1 MWSVICAELTD
12 KTLAGGKVRE
22 YQGRFDFTKVSGI
35 DEYIRQT
42 FGTTI
47 SSVGK
52 AAVAAIAVGLVIT
65 LLVTLLFM
73 KMLISKDRYPIAA
86 MKAFGFTN
94 PDIKA
99 QYISRAVFVLIAGI
113 VLGTILA
120 NTLGAT
126 LAGAVISSF
135 GASSFQFEI
144 DPLSAYLLCPL
155 LMVCSV
161 LFATIAGTSGA
172 GKIKISENI
181 KE

>member
-1 MWSVICAELTD
+1 
-12 KTLAGGKVRE
+12 
-22 YQGRFDFTKVSGI
+22 
-35 DEYIRQT
+35 
-42 FGTTI
+42 
-47 SSVGK
+47 
-52 AAVAAIAVGLVIT
+52 
-65 LLVTLLFM
+65 
-73 KMLISKDRYPIAA
+73 